1 MNTNIVNIK
10 GDSYDVTLCI
20 KQHLSNIFEDQF
32 MKKLTNT
39 EILLKKVLL
48 IKKACILLSLQ
59 LTMIACFG

>member
-39 EILLKKVLL
+39 EILLQGSARLK
-48 IKKACILLSLQ
+48 IYRFQ
-59 LTMIACFG
+59 RY